1 MNYTCINIQG
11 NLISEDVLKKIEQ
24 GEASGQTASDF
35 GLDSAANLR
44 NEMEYAWSRI
54 KLDWKYFTGKS
65 TNLPATD
72 PYGTTTTR
80 RWMTGFFSALGFDLV
95 PRKSALTGG
104 NDQSYAISH
113 VAGNI
118 DDLPVHIVG
127 FHDPSN
133 PDKNTIDI
141 RSSGGTSRLSP
152 HATVQEY
159 LNVTEHLYGIAANG
173 NLLRLMRDSGRLVK
187 LTYLEFD
194 LRRMLEEDKY
204 SEFTLLFRLLHAS
217 RFPRNQQETESCLL
231 ERYYNE
237 SIESGNRIRDG
248 LSQAVQK
255 SLLALG
261 NGFLRDEANEKLRE
275 KLRGGQQT
283 PADYY
288 RQLRRLV
295 YRLLFLMVAEERDL
309 IYDPAERN
317 PEVLRKKKIYF
328 DYYSISRLRKLSRNR
343 YLFEARYNDIWL
355 GLLRT
360 FTLFSE
366 EARGRHLAIEPLGGD
381 LFDQRAIEDLENC
394 LIGNH
399 LLLECIRDLNE
410 FSDVNGN
417 LVSVNYR
424 SLDVEEFGSVYEGLL
439 DLHPVIEGLTLPGL
453 NMIRFTFHE
462 GTDRKT
468 TASYYT
474 RPDLVNEIMKSAV
487 IPVVEDKLKEAER
500 IANSEWR
507 MANGEGRMVRGEWR
521 MENGEGEMQKY
532 LKNLIINLC
541 LEYVNLSRIAHL
553 AKRDGFSGKD
563 LPIDKLL
570 SQRRIVWD
578 DFSTPSGRLLSSSQ
592 YRGGMGT
599 QQQQGIQQLSAD
611 SQRESEGDGNTFAL
625 VSPDRTLYSGAD
637 STYDG
642 LVVDPG
648 QADTLLSKIHLSE
661 KDRVLIWNRLP
672 ASIRYSLL
680 AHHQLLHI
688 KVCDPAAGSG
698 HFLLATARTLA
709 WYHAR
714 VTSGE
719 ENPAPVVFRASLRQV
734 IQHCI
739 YGVDLNPDAVELCK
753 LALWIESHDSG
764 KPLSFLD
771 HKIRCGNSLVGVTDL
786 TILQKGIPDEAFDP
800 VTGDDRTVARTL
812 KRDNGRFRSF
822 LSGRSD
828 TAFQQQLDFGE
839 APVSHKYVTG
849 MREVEQISQ
858 DSLDAVHRVR
868 QRFEKMRSDREW
880 FRDWEACNLWTAA
893 FFFTYTPET
902 RMAAPTSEHL
912 HKYLNH
918 PTAVPGQVIGKA
930 DGLAS
935 KNRFFHWP
943 LEFPEIFDP
952 ASGNSGFDVMVGNPP
967 WERIKL
973 QQQEFFAVR
982 DRDIANAP
990 NAAARNRMIEE
1001 LQVTNPLLWR
1011 EYQEAL
1017 HTADSTGKFLRNSGR
1032 NDLTAVGDIN
1042 TYSVFAELLSSMIGK
1057 LGKTGFIVPT
1067 GIATD
1072 DSNKAFFGAMVER
1085 NRLVSLFDFE
1095 NREKIFKDVDSRYKF
1110 CLLTLQGSDRGKEKA
1125 SFGFFLTRVEHL
1137 QDKLRV
1143 FSLSREDFLR
1153 LNPNT
1158 KTCPVFRT
1166 SVDAALTTDIYRRV
1180 PVLINETTG
1189 ENPWGVSFM
1198 RMFDMSNDSH
1208 LFRTR
1213 PQLEAEGFT
1222 LWGNKMVKKE
1232 QRVNGEWR
1240 VANGKGL
1247 LSSGEQR
1254 TASGEQRTVTGESQ
1268 MANGES
1274 QMANGEGQIVTG
1286 ESNVANVEGPIAND
1300 MQRTVSGE
1308 SNMANGEWRI
1318 TETWLPLYEAKMI
1331 WHYDHRFGTYKG
1343 VDSRTSTQTPTPTLE
1358 QYQNPN
1364 FQILPWYWVEQKN
1377 VLSQFITIDSKG
1389 NVIWQWNKKWILAF
1403 RDITNSTNE
1412 RTAILTVE
1420 PQNGV
1425 GNNNPILS
1433 PQYNGLGSSLLQAN
1447 FSSLIFDFPTRHKI
1461 AGTHMNFFYVN
1472 QLPVLKYTDYRK
1484 EETLLIVKR
1493 QIELTYTSW
1502 DIKAFADDVWKE
1514 AEEELKAAIRKQW
1527 EENKAATGGHEWDP
1541 PEWLEANSKLQMAN
1555 SEEKA
1560 ANGDWR
1566 IANSDPL
1573 ATDHSPL
1580 ASNNSP
1586 HENHSPASTSH
1597 SPACPLPPFKW
1608 DEERRA
1614 ILKAELDAIYA
1625 RLYGLN
1631 RKQLR
1636 YILDPADLTPRE
1648 LENILD
1654 PWEEVTN
1661 PLDPEGYSQRSAQST
1676 FPGETFRVLK
1686 EKDIRQ
1692 FGEYRT
1698 RRLVLEAWERQNK
1711 S

>member
-11 NLISEDVLKKIEQ
+11 NLISEDVLRKIDL
-24 GEASGQTASDF
+24 GEASGQSPRDF
-35 GLDSAANLR
+35 GMDSASTLR
-44 NEMEYAWSRI
+44 SEMEYAWSRI
-54 KLDWKYFTGKS
+54 KLDWKYFYAKS
-65 TNLPATD
+65 SLLPASD
-72 PYGTTTTR
+72 PYGTTLTR
-80 RWMTGFFSALGFDLV
+80 KWMTTFFSALGFELV

-104 NDQSYAISH
+104 NNQSYAISH

-127 FHDPSN
+127 FHDPAH
-133 PDKNTIDI
+133 PGKNTIDS
-141 RSSGGTSRLSP
+141 RSGGGSSRLSP
-152 HATVQEY
+152 HATVQEF

-173 NLLRLMRDSGRLVK
+173 LLLRLMRDSGRLVK
-187 LTYLEFD
+187 LIYLEFD

-231 ERYYNE
+231 ETFYNE

-248 LSQAVQK
+248 LSLAVQK

-261 NGFLRDEANEKLRE
+261 NGFLQGETNERLRRKLRA
-275 KLRGGQQT
+275 GQLS

-309 IYDPAERN
+309 VYDPAER
-317 PEVLRKKKIYF
+317 EEGILHKKKIYF

-343 YLFEARYNDIWL
+343 YLFEARYNDLWL

-366 EARGRHLAIEPLGGD
+366 EGRGRQLAIEPLGGD
-381 LFDQRAIEDLENC
+381 LFDPRAIEDLDES
-394 LIGNH
+394 LIGND
-399 LLLECIRDLNE
+399 LLLECIRNLNE
-410 FSDVNGN
+410 FTEVNGN
-417 LVSVNYR
+417 LVPINYR

-439 DLHPVIEGLTLPGL
+439 DLHPIITGLDAPGTSSVG
-453 NMIRFTFHE
+453 FTFHS

-487 IPVVEDKLKEAER
+487 IPVVEERLRRFPSASDK
-500 IANSEWR
+500 ANTI
-507 MANGEGRMVRGEWR
+507 
-521 MENGEGEMQKY
+521 
-532 LKNLIINLC
+532 L
-541 LEYVNLSRIAHL
+541 
-553 AKRDGFSGKD
+553 
-563 LPIDKLL
+563 
-570 SQRRIVWD
+570 
-578 DFSTPSGRLLSSSQ
+578 
-592 YRGGMGT
+592 GM
-599 QQQQGIQQLSAD
+599 
-611 SQRESEGDGNTFAL
+611 
-625 VSPDRTLYSGAD
+625 
-637 STYDG
+637 
-642 LVVDPG
+642 
-648 QADTLLSKIHLSE
+648 
-661 KDRVLIWNRLP
+661 
-672 ASIRYSLL
+672 
-680 AHHQLLHI
+680 

-719 ENPAPVVFRASLRQV
+719 ENPAPGVFRHSLRLV

-771 HKIRCGNSLVGVTDL
+771 HKIRCGNSLVGMTDL
-786 TILQKGIPDEAFDP
+786 TLLKKGIPDEAFDP
-800 VTGDDRTVARTL
+800 VTGDDKVVSRTL
-812 KRDNGRFRSF
+812 KRDNSRFRSY
-822 LSGRSD
+822 LSGRGD
-828 TAFQQQLDFGE
+828 TGFQQQLDFG
-839 APVSHKYVTG
+839 APAVTHQYG
-849 MREVEQISQ
+849 KSMREVGQISQ
-858 DSLDAVHRVR
+858 DSLDAVHKVKH
-868 QRFEKMRSDREW
+868 RFEKMRSDREW
-880 FRDWEACNLWTAA
+880 FCDWQAGNLWTAA
-893 FFFTYTPET
+893 FFYTYTPET
-902 RMAAPTSEHL
+902 LAAAPTSEHL

-918 PTAVPGQVIGKA
+918 PAAVPGPVIGHA
-930 DGLAS
+930 DGLS
-935 KNRFFHWP
+935 MKHHFFHWP
-943 LEFPEIFDP
+943 LEFPDVFDP

-982 DRDIANAP
+982 DPVIANAP

-1001 LQVTNPLLWR
+1001 LQFTNPLLYH

-1017 HTADSTGKFLRNSGR
+1017 HTADSSGKFLRHGGR

-1042 TYSVFAELLSSMIGK
+1042 TYSVFAELFSSMISPR
-1057 LGKTGFIVPT
+1057 GKTGFIVPT

-1110 CLLTLQGSDRGKEKA
+1110 CLLTLQGSDRGREKS

-1143 FSLSREDFLR
+1143 FNLSREDFLR

-1158 KTCPVFRT
+1158 RTCPVFRT

-1189 ENPWGVSFM
+1189 DNPWGVTFKA
-1198 RMFDMSNDSH
+1198 MFHMSNDSH

-1213 PQLEAEGFT
+1213 PQLEAEGFH

-1232 QRVNGEWR
+1232 Q
-1240 VANGKGL
+1240 L
-1247 LSSGEQR
+1247 
-1254 TASGEQRTVTGESQ
+1254 
-1268 MANGES
+1268 
-1274 QMANGEGQIVTG
+1274 
-1286 ESNVANVEGPIAND
+1286 
-1300 MQRTVSGE
+1300 
-1308 SNMANGEWRI
+1308 ANGEWQVETGDWQKADSEWKKGNGEKDKSSREWQKANSEWRI
-1318 TETWLPLYEAKMI
+1318 AETWLPLYEAKMI
-1331 WHYDHRFGTYKG
+1331 WHYDHRYCTFENA
-1343 VDSRTSTQTPTPTLE
+1343 DSRNDFQPVDLNSH
-1358 QYQNPN
+1358 QNPSYS
-1364 FQILPWYWVEQKN
+1364 QVPWYW
-1377 VLSQFITIDSKG
+1377 LSE
-1389 NVIWQWNKKWILAF
+1389 NEVIKRLEEKKLSWLIGF
-1403 RDITNSTNE
+1403 RKTSNATNE
-1412 RTAILTVE
+1412 RTSIFSVFPAYAANDKQQLLLSE
-1420 PQNGV
+1420 
-1425 GNNNPILS
+1425 GNNIECSIVAALNSIPLDYFTRQKVGGTDLSFHYVRQFPIIEQS
-1433 PQYNGLGSSLLQAN
+1433 KFDKNYDN
-1447 FSSLIFDFPTRHKI
+1447 LIKSKF
-1461 AGTHMNFFYVN
+1461 
-1472 QLPVLKYTDYRK
+1472 L
-1484 EETLLIVKR
+1484 
-1493 QIELTYTSW
+1493 ELTFTSW
-1502 DIKAFADDVWKE
+1502 DLKAFADDVWKE
-1514 AEEELKAAIRKQW
+1514 ADDDLKEAIRNQW
-1527 EENKAATGGHEWDP
+1527 EENQAATGGHPWSP
-1541 PEWLEANSKLQMAN
+1541 PEW
-1555 SEEKA
+1555 SEEY
-1560 ANGDWR
+1560 GHTPD
-1566 IANSDPL
+1566 D
-1573 ATDHSPL
+1573 T
-1580 ASNNSP
+1580 
-1586 HENHSPASTSH
+1586 EG
-1597 SPACPLPPFKW
+1597 CPLPPFKW

-1654 PWEEVTN
+1654 PWEEVTD
-1661 PLDPEGYSQRSAQST
+1661 PLDPEGYAQRSAQST

-1692 FGEYRT
+1692 HGEYRT

>member
-35 GLDSAANLR
+35 GIDSAANLR

-54 KLDWKYFTGKS
+54 KLDWKYFTEKS
-65 TNLPATD
+65 GNLPAGDT
-72 PYGTTTTR
+72 YGTTTTR

-133 PDKNTIDI
+133 PEKNTIDI

-248 LSQAVQK
+248 LSTAVQK

-261 NGFLRDEANEKLRE
+261 NGFLSDEANENLRE
-275 KLRGGQQT
+275 KLSGGQLT
-283 PADYY
+283 PADFY
-288 RQLRRLV
+288 RQLRRLI

-309 IYDPAERN
+309 VYDPAERN
-317 PEVLRKKKIYF
+317 SEILRKKKIYF

-381 LFDQRAIEDLENC
+381 LFDQRAIEDLESC

-410 FSDVNGN
+410 FTDVNGN

-439 DLHPVIEGLTLPGL
+439 DLHPIIEGLTIPGM

-487 IPVVEDKLKEAER
+487 IPVVEER
-500 IANSEWR
+500 
-507 MANGEGRMVRGEWR
+507 M
-521 MENGEGEMQKY
+521 
-532 LKNLIINLC
+532 
-541 LEYVNLSRIAHL
+541 
-553 AKRDGFSGKD
+553 KRYTTAGDSAGAI
-563 LPIDKLL
+563 L
-570 SQRRIVWD
+570 
-578 DFSTPSGRLLSSSQ
+578 
-592 YRGGMGT
+592 GM
-599 QQQQGIQQLSAD
+599 
-611 SQRESEGDGNTFAL
+611 
-625 VSPDRTLYSGAD
+625 
-637 STYDG
+637 
-642 LVVDPG
+642 
-648 QADTLLSKIHLSE
+648 
-661 KDRVLIWNRLP
+661 
-672 ASIRYSLL
+672 
-680 AHHQLLHI
+680 

-812 KRDNGRFRSF
+812 KRDNSRFRSF

-839 APVSHKYVTG
+839 APVTHKYGAG

-943 LEFPEIFDP
+943 LEFPEVFDST
-952 ASGNSGFDVMVGNPP
+952 SGNSGFDVMVGNPP

-982 DRDIANAP
+982 DREIANAP

-1001 LQVTNPLLWR
+1001 LQVTNPSLWR

-1042 TYSVFAELLSSMIGK
+1042 TYSVFAELFSSMISQR
-1057 LGKTGFIVPT
+1057 GKTGFIVPT

-1085 NRLVSLFDFE
+1085 NRLVSLYDFE
-1095 NREKIFKDVDSRYKF
+1095 NREAIFPGVHRSYKF

-1198 RMFDMSNDSH
+1198 RMFDMSNDSR

-1213 PQLEAEGFT
+1213 PQLEAEGFQ

-1232 QRVNGEWR
+1232 P
-1240 VANGKGL
+1240 VANGEL
-1247 LSSGEQR
+1247 RIANGEGRAASDKSQM
-1254 TASGEQRTVTGESQ
+1254 ASGESRIANGEGLIASGESQ
-1268 MANGES
+1268 MANGMQRTVSGES
-1274 QMANGEGQIVTG
+1274 QMANGEGSMVNG
-1286 ESNVANVEGPIAND
+1286 MHRNAS
-1300 MQRTVSGE
+1300 
-1308 SNMANGEWRI
+1308 GEWRI

-1331 WHYDHRFGTYKG
+1331 WHYDHRFGTYAG

-1364 FQILPWYWVEQKN
+1364 FQIRPWYWVEKTYVN
-1377 VLSQFITIDSKG
+1377 AHTVDNWFIG
-1389 NVIWQWNKKWILAF
+1389 F

-1412 RTAILTVE
+1412 RTVVVSII
-1420 PQNGV
+1420 P
-1425 GNNNPILS
+1425 LS
-1433 PQYNGLGSSLLQAN
+1433 AVSNKMPVLQFDNKNENLLLYANLASSV
-1447 FSSLIFDFPTRHKI
+1447 FDYIPRQKI
-1461 AGTHMNFFYVN
+1461 GGTTLNFFYFK
-1472 QLPVLKYTDYRK
+1472 QFPALSIDLYSDCEKQIIIPHVL
-1484 EETLLIVKR
+1484 
-1493 QIELTYTSW
+1493 ELVYNSW
-1502 DIKAFADDVWKE
+1502 DIKSFSDDIWKE
-1514 AEEELKAAIRKQW
+1514 ADEVLKIAIREQW
-1527 EENKAATGGHEWDP
+1527 EENKTATGGHGWDP
-1541 PEWLEANSKLQMAN
+1541 PEWCE
-1555 SEEKA
+1555 
-1560 ANGDWR
+1560 
-1566 IANSDPL
+1566 IDP
-1573 ATDHSPL
+1573 DG
-1580 ASNNSP
+1580 
-1586 HENHSPASTSH
+1586 
-1597 SPACPLPPFKW
+1597 CPLPPFKW
-1608 DEERRA
+1608 DEDRRA

-1654 PWEEVTN
+1654 PWEEVTD
-1661 PLDPEGYSQRSAQST
+1661 PLDPEGYLQRSTQST

-1698 RRLVLEAWERQNK
+1698 RRLVLEAWERLK
-1711 S
+1711 TKL

>member
-35 GLDSAANLR
+35 GIDSAANLR

-65 TNLPATD
+65 GNLPASD

-80 RWMTGFFSALGFDLV
+80 KWMTGFFDALGFILV

-261 NGFLRDEANEKLRE
+261 NGFLSDEANEKLRE
-275 KLRGGQQT
+275 KLRDGQLT

-309 IYDPAERN
+309 VFDPAERN
-317 PEVLRKKKIYF
+317 PEVLRKKRIYF

-343 YLFEARYNDIWL
+343 YLFEARYNNIWL

-381 LFDQRAIEDLENC
+381 LFDQRAIEDLESC

-410 FSDVNGN
+410 FTDVNGN

-439 DLHPVIEGLTLPGL
+439 DLHPVIEGMALAGL
-453 NMIRFTFHE
+453 HGVRFTFHE

-507 MANGEGRMVRGEWR
+507 MANGEGRVANSELRVANSEWKVVI
-521 MENGEGEMQKY
+521 QKY
-532 LKNLIINLC
+532 FKNLITNLS

-553 AKRDGFSGKD
+553 AKRDGFSGDD

-592 YRGGMGT
+592 YRGGMGA
-599 QQQQGIQQLSAD
+599 QQQQGIQQLSAN
-611 SQRESEGDGNTFAL
+611 SQRKSEGDGNTFAA
-625 VSPDRTLYSGAD
+625 VSPDRTMHPGAD
-637 STYDG
+637 TTYDG
-642 LVVDPG
+642 LVFDRG

-661 KDRVLIWNRLP
+661 KDQVLIWNRLP

-680 AHHQLLHI
+680 AHHHLLNI

-812 KRDNGRFRSF
+812 KRDNSRFRSF

-839 APVSHKYVTG
+839 APVTHKYGAG

-943 LEFPEIFDP
+943 LEFPEVFDP
-952 ASGNSGFDVMVGNPP
+952 TSKNSGFDVMVGNPP

-982 DRDIANAP
+982 DRAIANAP
-990 NAAARNRMIEE
+990 NAAARNRMIDE
-1001 LQVTNPLLWR
+1001 LQVTNPSLWR

-1017 HTADSTGKFLRNSGR
+1017 HAADSNGKFLRNSGR

-1042 TYSVFAELLSSMIGK
+1042 TYSVFAELFSSMISQR
-1057 LGKTGFIVPT
+1057 GKTGFIVPT

-1095 NREKIFKDVDSRYKF
+1095 NREAIFPGVHRSYKF
-1110 CLLTLQGSDRGKEKA
+1110 CLFTLQGNDMGREKA

-1158 KTCPVFRT
+1158 KTCPIFRT
-1166 SVDAALTTDIYRRV
+1166 SIDAYLNTFVYGKNS
-1180 PVLINETTG
+1180 VLINEVND
-1189 ENPWGVSFM
+1189 ENFWGIVI
-1198 RMFDMSNDSH
+1198 RRIFDM
-1208 LFRTR
+1208 
-1213 PQLEAEGFT
+1213 
-1222 LWGNKMVKKE
+1222 GNPTT
-1232 QRVNGEWR
+1232 NGHTTYQ
-1240 VANGKGL
+1240 K
-1247 LSSGEQR
+1247 LSDNYCNIY
-1254 TASGEQRTVTGESQ
+1254 ES
-1268 MANGES
+1268 
-1274 QMANGEGQIVTG
+1274 
-1286 ESNVANVEGPIAND
+1286 
-1300 MQRTVSGE
+1300 
-1308 SNMANGEWRI
+1308 
-1318 TETWLPLYEAKMI
+1318 KMI
-1331 WHYDHRFGTYKG
+1331 GQFDHRFSTYEG
-1343 VDSRTSTQTPTPTLE
+1343 LSTDQKDKSNPRELE
-1358 QYQNPN
+1358 TNEKLNPN
-1364 FQILPWYWVEQKN
+1364 MVVYGKN
-1377 VLSQFITIDSKG
+1377 FLRKYELTDIVSSWNIKKKYNIGYRNVARSTDIRTVIASIFPLKASDFSIRVQFPT
-1389 NVIWQWNKKWILAF
+1389 
-1403 RDITNSTNE
+1403 
-1412 RTAILTVE
+1412 
-1420 PQNGV
+1420 
-1425 GNNNPILS
+1425 NNNSLS
-1433 PQYNGLGSSLLQAN
+1433 IICLISNYNSIVFDYLARQKIGGAN
-1447 FSSLIFDFPTRHKI
+1447 LSDYIFK
-1461 AGTHMNFFYVN
+1461 
-1472 QLPVLKYTDYRK
+1472 QLPVLTPLIFNTNVK
-1484 EETLLIVKR
+1484 ELIVKNG
-1493 QIELTYTSW
+1493 IELTYTSW
-1502 DIKAFADDVWKE
+1502 DLKAFADDVWKE
-1514 AEEELKAAIRKQW
+1514 ADEELKAAIRKQW
-1527 EENKAATGGHEWDP
+1527 EENKAATDGHEWNP
-1541 PEWLEANSKLQMAN
+1541 PEWCE
-1555 SEEKA
+1555 
-1560 ANGDWR
+1560 
-1566 IANSDPL
+1566 IDPRG
-1573 ATDHSPL
+1573 
-1580 ASNNSP
+1580 
-1586 HENHSPASTSH
+1586 
-1597 SPACPLPPFKW
+1597 CPMPPFKW

-1614 ILKAELDAIYA
+1614 VLKAELDAIYT

-1661 PLDPEGYSQRSAQST
+1661 PLDPEGYAHRSAQST

-1686 EKDIRQ
+1686 DKDIRQ

-1698 RRLVLEAWERQNK
+1698 RRLVLEAWERIK
-1711 S
+1711 D